1 MATFARLTLV
11 MNKCPTT
18 IIIMSIPGFFEN
30 YLYIFRDIS
39 KVQELPLCL
48 EGLS

>member
-1 MATFARLTLV
+1 MANPRFL
-11 MNKCPTT
+11 KK
-18 IIIMSIPGFFEN
+18 
-30 YLYIFRDIS
+30 YLYIFRDTP